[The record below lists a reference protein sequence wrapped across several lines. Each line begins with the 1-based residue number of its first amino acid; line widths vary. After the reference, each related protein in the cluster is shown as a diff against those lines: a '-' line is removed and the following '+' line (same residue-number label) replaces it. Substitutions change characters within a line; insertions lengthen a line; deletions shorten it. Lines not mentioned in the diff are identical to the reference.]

1 MRSEIAR
8 SDLFYEV
15 RGRWAGR
22 GSGDAYLI
30 DNKDFDKVCCEV
42 AGADAGER
50 NSRASHTAGGPR
62 YELEL
67 NE

>member
-1 MRSEIAR
+1 M
-8 SDLFYEV
+8 
-15 RGRWAGR
+15 
-22 GSGDAYLI
+22 LI
-30 DNKDFDKVCCEV
+30 LSIIRDFDKACCEV

-50 NSRASHTAGGPR
+50 RSRASHTAGGPR

>member
-1 MRSEIAR
+1 M
-8 SDLFYEV
+8 
-15 RGRWAGR
+15 
-22 GSGDAYLI
+22 LI
-30 DNKDFDKVCCEV
+30 LSIIRDFDKACCEV

-50 NSRASHTAGGPR
+50 SSRASHTAGGPR